1 MQLLS
6 LASLAVE
13 QRELPYERVAEA
25 LQIKPEEVEH
35 WVISAIGAKLIDAKM
50 DQLRRLVIVTY
61 VLITSHFA
69 RYDVLLTMSLQ
80 SLCPKSLHQRTVE
93 AAFWIA
99 AAVAQQSAKRSQGH
113 PVLERK
119 GREGGRRCHRL
130 RCLQRLQF

>member
-61 VLITSHFA
+61 ALFTERPCPRPCLRCVRSRSAQRVFTNAQWKQLSG
-69 RYDVLLTMSLQ
+69 SLQ
-80 SLCPKSLHQRTVE
+80 LWRNNLQNVLKVIQSSSGKVEKE
-93 AAFWIA
+93 AAA
-99 AAVAQQSAKRSQGH
+99 ATV
-113 PVLERK
+113 
-119 GREGGRRCHRL
+119 
-130 RCLQRLQF
+130 